1 MILADVK
8 WIKLTVDM
16 FDNRKIKHLRRL
28 PNGDCIV
35 LIWVMLLTLAGRCN
49 ARGMVFLT
57 EDIPYTPKMLANEFG
72 LDESTVVLALKSFEE
87 LGMVSTTD
95 NSFLLVNGWEKY
107 QNVDGME
114 KIREQTRNRVAKHR
128 EKQKLLP
135 GNVTG
140 NVTVTQCNET
150 EEDKNKSK
158 SRNKNK
164 ESEADK
170 PPARHRFIP
179 PTVNDVRA
187 YCKDCGYSIDPERFV
202 DFYTSNGW
210 RVGKN
215 PMRDWKAKV
224 REWASRES
232 QEKPATV
239 AEEFPDGCP
248 WTVV

>member
-128 EKQKLLP
+128 EKKKPLP

-140 NVTVTQCNET
+140 NVTVTQCNEI
-150 EEDKNKSK
+150 EEDKNK

-170 PPARHRFIP
+170 PPARHRFVP
-179 PTVNDVRA
+179 PTVDDVKA
-187 YCKDCGYSIDPERFV
+187 YCAERGYSIDPERFV
-202 DFYTSNGW
+202 NFYTAIGW

-215 PMRDWKAKV
+215 TICDWEAKV
-224 REWASRES
+224 RDWASRES
-232 QEKPATV
+232 QKKHATV

>member
-8 WIKLTVDM
+8 WIKINVDM

-28 PNGDCIV
+28 PDGDSIV

-107 QNVDGME
+107 QNVVGME

-140 NVTVTQCNET
+140 NVNVPGVHLDDISINRHLPQVGADPFCMELGHLLLNQSAFFLCNRAAQ
-150 EEDKNKSK
+150 DDG
-158 SRNKNK
+158 
-164 ESEADK
+164 AF
-170 PPARHRFIP
+170 PVCHRAASSFLH
-179 PTVNDVRA
+179 
-187 YCKDCGYSIDPERFV
+187 KDLGLSQQAILVF
-202 DFYTSNGW
+202 
-210 RVGKN
+210 
-215 PMRDWKAKV
+215 
-224 REWASRES
+224 RE
-232 QEKPATV
+232 
-239 AEEFPDGCP
+239 
-248 WTVV
+248 